1 MTPHAALFLLLGLP
15 GLAHAQSPDPVALT
29 VRVRAEGE
37 PVAGAVV
44 RVGAEQVK
52 ADASG
57 QVTLALAP
65 GGHDITVEA
74 PGFVPAVAS
83 AVLEA
88 YAFGRQPLEDD
99 PSLVSSPPYVLIGA
113 LARRRFGRLLVF
125 INAENL
131 LDVRQTRE
139 EPVVLPARRPDG
151 RWLVDA
157 WAPLDGR
164 VINGGVRVFF

>member
-1 MTPHAALFLLLGLP
+1 MLTHAWTVSTEFDVDSGARRDVPLTPTHYGSLNLIWE
-15 GLAHAQSPDPVALT
+15 
-29 VRVRAEGE
+29 REG
-37 PVAGAVV
+37 
-44 RVGAEQVK
+44 VGGV
-52 ADASG
+52 G
-57 QVTLALAP
+57 
-65 GGHDITVEA
+65 
-74 PGFVPAVAS
+74 
-83 AVLEA
+83 LEA
-88 YAFGRQPLEDD
+88 YAFGRQPIEDD